1 MVSFQ
6 NRVIEAAA
14 ECGYTIGFAS
24 VPGDARELGHF
35 NDALKIYPRNLVQF
49 SPLSEFAGVLNGAM
63 TPLQQDYLK
72 RHFVKE

>member
-1 MVSFQ
+1 M
-6 NRVIEAAA
+6 IEAAA
-14 ECGYTIGFAS
+14 ECGYTIGFAP

-35 NDALKIYPRNLVQF
+35 YDALKIYPRNLVQF
-49 SPLSEFAGVLNGAM
+49 SPLSEITGVLNGAM